1 MRWRRTRER
10 FANEIG
16 TVLLAAA
23 VAGAIAARPLRR
35 MRARRAEARTG
46 RSHMADRPDD
56 RSEDRNEGEGSR
68 TAADRYRR
76 GVEEHLRRGKVQE
89 EAERAARDL
98 DEDREALRRAEDE
111 GKSRSAGDLPGDL
124 ER

>member
-1 MRWRRTRER
+1 MNWRRARQR
-10 FANEIG
+10 LANEVG

-35 MRARRAEARTG
+35 MRARRARHG
-46 RSHMADRPDD
+46 RDHMADRPDD
-56 RSEDRNEGEGSR
+56 RSENRNEGEGSR

-76 GVEEHLRRGKVQE
+76 GVEEHLRRGKVEE

-98 DEDREALRRAEDE
+98 DEDREELRRAEEE
-111 GKSRSAGDLPGDL
+111 GKSRSAGDLPSDL

>member
-1 MRWRRTRER
+1 MNWRRARQR
-10 FANEIG
+10 LANEVG

-35 MRARRAEARTG
+35 MRERRARKG
-46 RSHMADRPDD
+46 RNHMADRPDD

-76 GVEEHLRRGKVQE
+76 GVEEHLRRGKVEE

-98 DEDREALRRAEDE
+98 DEEREELRRAEQE
-111 GKSRSAGDLPGDL
+111 GKSRSAGDLPSDL